1 MPTVCLKVTD
11 EVRALWVEA
20 ASKELITLSEW
31 LRRAA
36 DLKLG
41 RAPEVFSAE
50 EAKTVITEIDGGGH
64 GTSKQVLQEG
74 GPSEARLVPSPG
86 EVAAEA
92 AKKLMALA
100 AGEEAEAG
108 ITTSQPE
115 GVGHISQDAEGPTA
129 QPSSP
134 PAASASEE
142 LGEVWTASNRTPSG
156 QPASPS
162 NTKLGV
168 EDGAVG
174 ASSDSAPPGETREV
188 DADDTSPTDSLGG
201 HEPSAPV
208 STAET
213 EEAGLPEPPTDAGVG
228 TGSPASPHSEPSASV
243 SEKLAEARAALS
255 KDFRPDFKGEK
266 PKKKRR

>member
-142 LGEVWTASNRTPSG
+142 LGRSGLHPIGRRRDNRLPPVIPSLGWRTALWEPRRTPPLQVRQG
-156 QPASPS
+156 
-162 NTKLGV
+162 K
-168 EDGAVG
+168 
-174 ASSDSAPPGETREV
+174 
-188 DADDTSPTDSLGG
+188 
-201 HEPSAPV
+201 
-208 STAET
+208 
-213 EEAGLPEPPTDAGVG
+213 
-228 TGSPASPHSEPSASV
+228 
-243 SEKLAEARAALS
+243 
-255 KDFRPDFKGEK
+255 
-266 PKKKRR
+266 